1 MKRETGILLHI
12 TSLSSPYGIGDLG
25 PEAYRFADFLSKTK
39 QSLWQVLPF
48 NPTNPA
54 HGNSPYSCVSA
65 FAANSLLVSPEL
77 LVKDGFLS
85 EKDLQPLPAF
95 PTEKVNY
102 LKAIAYKERL
112 LNIACQRFKGMGD
125 RNEYEKFCS
134 ENSHWLEDF
143 TLFIAIKSFFGG
155 KVWGEWPK
163 ELRDREPESLKAIA
177 KKLQN
182 EIEREKFTQYLFFK
196 QWFKLK
202 SCCNQ
207 NGIRIIGDIPIYVN
221 YDSADVWV
229 NPEIFKLNEEK
240 RPVFVAGVPPDYFS
254 ETGQLWGNPIYN
266 WDILKE
272 RNYEWWIQRME
283 HALKIYDVVR
293 IDHFRGLVDFWEV
306 PAGEQTAV
314 NGKWVDAPAEDFFSL
329 LLNIFP
335 NLPIIAEDLGF
346 LSPRVKE
353 VMQIFGFPG
362 MKVLLFAFGEDNPT
376 HPYLPYT
383 YEKNSVVYTG
393 THDNNTARGWFEK
406 EATPEEKE
414 RVLRYLGHKIPSKN
428 IHWELIQLAMM
439 SVANT
444 ALFPMQDI
452 LGLGQEARM
461 NQPSSA
467 EKNWEWRMLPEQLTS
482 APAEKLLELTET
494 YGRAVREQG

>member
-1 MKRETGILLHI
+1 M
-12 TSLSSPYGIGDLG
+12 
-25 PEAYRFADFLSKTK
+25 
-39 QSLWQVLPF
+39 
-48 NPTNPA
+48 
-54 HGNSPYSCVSA
+54 
-65 FAANSLLVSPEL
+65 
-77 LVKDGFLS
+77 
-85 EKDLQPLPAF
+85 
-95 PTEKVNY
+95 
-102 LKAIAYKERL
+102 
-112 LNIACQRFKGMGD
+112 
-125 RNEYEKFCS
+125 
-134 ENSHWLEDF
+134 
-143 TLFIAIKSFFGG
+143 
-155 KVWGEWPK
+155 
-163 ELRDREPESLKAIA
+163 
-177 KKLQN
+177 
-182 EIEREKFTQYLFFK
+182 
-196 QWFKLK
+196 
-202 SCCNQ
+202 
-207 NGIRIIGDIPIYVN
+207 
-221 YDSADVWV
+221 
-229 NPEIFKLNEEK
+229 
-240 RPVFVAGVPPDYFS
+240 
-254 ETGQLWGNPIYN
+254 
-266 WDILKE
+266 
-272 RNYEWWIQRME
+272 
-283 HALKIYDVVR
+283 KIYDVVR